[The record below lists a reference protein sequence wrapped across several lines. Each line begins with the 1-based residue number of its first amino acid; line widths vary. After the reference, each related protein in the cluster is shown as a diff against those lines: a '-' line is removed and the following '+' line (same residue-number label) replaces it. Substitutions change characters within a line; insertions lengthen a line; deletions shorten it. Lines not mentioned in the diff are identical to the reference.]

1 MSESVKTFQAHL
13 TAVMDSLVRA
23 SVCEITKLF
32 QDTVNDYLV
41 EISLN
46 RKENEAL
53 KLRLRL
59 TENKLRNERK
69 YGMGWAAGRRAAAL
83 LGTDDA
89 GRKTRKVDL
98 QRGKQGKEWSADAW
112 EEGTGRARDE
122 RRDVFRA
129 HLPTGGGGGGGEEE
143 DRRHVSGVRKEAASI
158 KEEVSCHSDVRKQLQ
173 GRKERVGMQSVLKI
187 HWSKGVGIIS
197 QCFCSFKVGSYR
209 LDSLRLLQEALQ
221 MDQSETSPSC
231 GEMCTASTGP
241 ESAAAEVWEE
251 QPPTLEE
258 PMASGDELS
267 GLETALKS
275 EREWEETETHLGS
288 RSNEGCGTAGVAFI
302 GLDGLCSSQ
311 QDVSSS
317 LHRADPTE
325 LQIPSAPTNKEEE
338 EESGG
343 KGCDIL
349 HFCPRCGSGFNSAS
363 DLVAHSCTVSE
374 ERPFQCSTC
383 ERAFSHAWSL
393 KSHECVQIGEQS
405 HRCELCGKRFTH
417 SRSLERHHLVHT
429 GERPHR
435 CPQCGR
441 SFSRLGNL
449 ERHQRIHTGERPY
462 ECGECGKR
470 FSRVEYLKR
479 HQQIHIGE
487 KTERNSQQCSQC
499 NQTFS
504 DTEQFKQHQ
513 CPYLT

>member
-1 MSESVKTFQAHL
+1 MAESVKTFQAHL

-69 YGMGWAAGRRAAAL
+69 YGMGWAASRRAAAL
-83 LGTDDA
+83 LGTDDT

-98 QRGKQGKEWSADAW
+98 QRGKQGKEWSAAW
-112 EEGTGRARDE
+112 EDGTGGVRDE
-122 RRDVFRA
+122 RRDVFRV

-143 DRRHVSGVRKEAASI
+143 RRRVSGERKEAASI
-158 KEEVSCHSDVRKQLQ
+158 KEEV
-173 GRKERVGMQSVLKI
+173 E
-187 HWSKGVGIIS
+187 
-197 QCFCSFKVGSYR
+197 SYR
-209 LDSLRLLQEALQ
+209 PDSLRLLQEVLQ
-221 MDQSETSPSC
+221 MNQSETSPTH
-231 GEMCTASTGP
+231 GEMGSTGP

-251 QPPTLEE
+251 QLPMPED
-258 PMASGDELS
+258 PMANEDELS
-267 GLETALKS
+267 GLETALKA
-275 EREWEETETHLGS
+275 EREREEAESRLGS
-288 RSNEGCGTAGVAFI
+288 PSNEVCGTESVAFI
-302 GLDGLCSSQ
+302 GLDGLCSSKRG
-311 QDVSSS
+311 VSLLSSS
-317 LHRADPTE
+317 SSSQRTDPTE
-325 LQIPSAPTNKEEE
+325 LQLPSAPMNKE

-343 KGCDIL
+343 EGGDIL
-349 HFCPRCGSGFNSAS
+349 HFCSSCGSGFNSAC
-363 DLVAHSCTVSE
+363 DLAEHSCPVSE
-374 ERPFQCSTC
+374 ERPYQCSVC
-383 ERAFSHAWSL
+383 EKAFSHAWSL
-393 KSHECVQIGEQS
+393 KSHECGQIGEQS
-405 HRCELCGKRFTH
+405 HRCELCGKRFMH
-417 SRSLERHHLVHT
+417 SRSLERHQLVHT

-462 ECGECGKR
+462 ECGACGKR

-487 KTERNSQQCSQC
+487 RAERNSHSCSQC

-513 CPYLT
+513 CSHNT

>member
-1 MSESVKTFQAHL
+1 MAESVKTFQAHL

-69 YGMGWAAGRRAAAL
+69 YGMGWAASRRAAGM
-83 LGTDDA
+83 LGADDTV
-89 GRKTRKVDL
+89 RKARRMDL
-98 QRGKQGKEWSADAW
+98 QRGKQGKEWSANAW
-112 EEGTGRARDE
+112 EEGTVGVRDE
-122 RRDVFRA
+122 RRDVFCV
-129 HLPTGGGGGGGEEE
+129 HLPTGGGGGGGGGEEE
-143 DRRHVSGVRKEAASI
+143 EERICVPGERKEVASI
-158 KEEVSCHSDVRKQLQ
+158 KEEVEGHRS
-173 GRKERVGMQSVLKI
+173 
-187 HWSKGVGIIS
+187 
-197 QCFCSFKVGSYR
+197 
-209 LDSLRLLQEALQ
+209 DSLRLLQEALQ
-221 MDQSETSPSC
+221 MNQSETSPPSPSPTH
-231 GEMCTASTGP
+231 GEMGTVSTVP
-241 ESAAAEVWEE
+241 ESTAAEVWEA
-251 QPPTLEE
+251 QTAGT
-258 PMASGDELS
+258 MTGGDELS
-267 GLETALKS
+267 GLETALKA
-275 EREWEETETHLGS
+275 EREREEAESGLGS
-288 RSNEGCGTAGVAFI
+288 PSQEACGSEGVAFI

-311 QDVSSS
+311 QAMSS
-317 LHRADPTE
+317 HRADPAE
-325 LQIPSAPTNKEEE
+325 LPSAPTNKEEE

-343 KGCDIL
+343 ESGELL
-349 HFCPRCGSGFNSAS
+349 HFCAQCGSGFNSTS
-363 DLVAHSCTVSE
+363 DLIKHSCPAAE
-374 ERPFQCSTC
+374 DRPYQCSVC
-383 ERAFSHAWSL
+383 ERAFGHAWSL
-393 KSHECVQIGEQS
+393 KSHECVQTGEQP
-405 HRCELCGKRFTH
+405 HHCELCGKRFTH
-417 SRSLERHHLVHT
+417 SRSLERHQLVHT

-462 ECGECGKR
+462 ECGACGKR

-479 HQQIHIGE
+479 HQQIHIGDAMV
-487 KTERNSQQCSQC
+487 KLPPLRNSHHCSQC

-513 CPYLT
+513 CLYNTQ

>member
-1 MSESVKTFQAHL
+1 MAESVKTFQAHL

-69 YGMGWAAGRRAAAL
+69 YGMGWAASRRAAAL
-83 LGTDDA
+83 LGTDDT

-98 QRGKQGKEWSADAW
+98 QRGKHGKEWSADAW
-112 EEGTGRARDE
+112 EEGTGRVRDE

-129 HLPTGGGGGGGEEE
+129 HLPTGGGGGGEEE
-143 DRRHVSGVRKEAASI
+143 DRRHISGERKEAASI
-158 KEEVSCHSDVRKQLQ
+158 KEE
-173 GRKERVGMQSVLKI
+173 
-187 HWSKGVGIIS
+187 
-197 QCFCSFKVGSYR
+197 VGSYR

-221 MDQSETSPSC
+221 MNQSETSPSC
-231 GEMCTASTGP
+231 GEMGTASTGP

-251 QPPTLEE
+251 QPPMLEE

-267 GLETALKS
+267 RLETALKS
-275 EREWEETETHLGS
+275 EREWEEAESCLGS
-288 RSNEGCGTAGVAFI
+288 PSNEGCGTAGVAFI

-325 LQIPSAPTNKEEE
+325 LQLPSAPTNKEEE

-343 KGCDIL
+343 EGGDIL
-349 HFCPRCGSGFNSAS
+349 HFCPRCSSGFNSAS
-363 DLVAHSCTVSE
+363 DLAAHSCPVSE

-487 KTERNSQQCSQC
+487 KAERNSQYCSQC

-513 CPYLT
+513 CSYNT